1 MDFDFK
7 VFTLRCMNLSFNGL
21 QSILVRR
28 LVHHSLRGYHEL
40 HIGVIGLMVRDRSC
54 QLKNGK

>member
-21 QSILVRR
+21 QSILVPR
-28 LVHHSLRGYHEL
+28 LIHNSLRGYYEL
-40 HIGVIGLMVRDRSC
+40 RIGVMGLVVRDRSGR
-54 QLKNGK
+54 LKNGK

>member
-21 QSILVRR
+21 QSILVR
-28 LVHHSLRGYHEL
+28 SLRGYYEL
-40 HIGVIGLMVRDRSC
+40 HISVIGLVVRDRSGR
-54 QLKNGK
+54 LKNGK